1 MKLISNN
8 LSLKKIGAGVGIG
21 VVFGAF
27 TRAAGLFALIGLISL
42 ATPYLLPK
50 DQEVILLIFL
60 SQISCN
66 TKKGIKPIKCSPLFR
81 GYTDSPYSGN
91 LQKLSEC
98 RDLVIWGENLP
109 STVGVKFSRAELAS
123 VSLPTFVC
131 DVIVGILLS
140 DA

>member
-60 SQISCN
+60 SQISSN

-98 RDLVIWGENLP
+98 RDLVISSPAGLRRR
-109 STVGVKFSRAELAS
+109 GVKTYHLLWELNFL
-123 VSLPTFVC
+123 VLN
-131 DVIVGILLS
+131 LLV
-140 DA
+140 